1 MKHILLLS
9 ALFLALTLSAQDYP
23 IQPVPFT
30 DVKLTDSFWAP
41 RIEKNHKVT
50 IPIALQY
57 CYNTGRVDNFLV
69 AGGWKKGK
77 FAGEYP
83 FDDSDVFKIIE
94 GASFSLQTFP
104 DKEMEGHLDALI
116 YYIGK
121 AQEPDGYL
129 FTNRTIN
136 PDSLH
141 AWVGKK
147 RWEKDPDLSHEL
159 YNLGHLYE
167 AATAHY
173 QATGKRNLLDIAIKS
188 ANLVCNDFGPGK
200 LDLAPGH
207 QVIEMGLV
215 KLYRATGNKKYLDLA
230 KFFLE
235 CRGRGSNAKL
245 GSYAQN
251 HAPAAEQVTA
261 EGHAVRAMYQ
271 YAAMADVTALMG
283 GYAQAMEKIW
293 DDIVYKKYYI
303 TGGIGAAG
311 GHEGFG
317 TDYDLPNMSAYNE
330 TCASIGEIFWNH
342 RLFLLNGDAKF
353 YDILERTLYNGMISG
368 VSVSADRFF
377 YPNPLESKG
386 QHARSAWFGCAC
398 CPSNVCRFIPSIPG
412 YIYAKKDNRLYVNL
426 FMQSET
432 EVALSSGKVKLQQT
446 TDYPWKGDI
455 AISVSPASP
464 GNFQMAIR
472 IPGWAVNRPVP
483 GDLYRYAESAPEP
496 FTLTVN
502 NQKVQYTMEAGYA
515 IVDRAWKVGDK
526 IALSFAMPIRKVLA
540 HDKVLADKG
549 KMAIERGPVVYCLE
563 WADQSDKKVLNRM
576 VPQKTKLTSQF
587 RPDLLGGVEVITGQ
601 AVVLSEDADKKMREE
616 QVSFTAIPYYA
627 WANRGNGEMM
637 VWIPFE
643 KGAAK
648 PMKLPTLAS
657 KSKVTASHR
666 AGSLDAIKDQELPK
680 NSNDKDISY
689 YHWWPKNSSTEWIRY
704 DFEAPAKVSKCQIY
718 WYDDKPFGGCALP
731 KSWKIY
737 YLNKS
742 GQFTEVKALSAYPSE
757 KDKLNEISFEPV
769 ETQSLK
775 LEVVL
780 PDRDAA
786 GLYEWIVK

>member
-1 MKHILLLS
+1 MKTFLLFPVLLL
-9 ALFLALTLSAQDYP
+9 AMTLSAQDYP

-30 DVKLTDSFWAP
+30 DVNLTDSFWAP

-188 ANLVCNDFGPGK
+188 ADLVCNDFGPGK

-251 HAPAAEQVTA
+251 HAPAAEQITA

-283 GYAQAMEKIW
+283 GYALAMEKLW

-317 TDYDLPNMSAYNE
+317 VDYDLPNMSAYNE
-330 TCASIGEIFWNH
+330 TCASIGEIYWNH

-368 VSVSADRFF
+368 VSLSADRFF
-377 YPNPLESKG
+377 YPNPLESRG

-496 FTLTVN
+496 FTLTIN
-502 NQKVQYTMEAGYA
+502 NQKVAYTMESGYA
-515 IVDRAWKVGDK
+515 IVDRAWKESDK
-526 IALSFAMPIRKVLA
+526 IALSFPMPIRKVLA
-540 HDKVLADKG
+540 HEKVVADKG

-563 WADQSDKKVLNRM
+563 WADQPDKKVLNRM

-587 RPDLLGGVEVITGQ
+587 RPELLGGVEVITGQ

-616 QVSFTAIPYYA
+616 QVPFTAIPYYA

-666 AGSLDAIKDQELPK
+666 AGNLEAIKDQELPK

-689 YHWWPKNSSTEWIRY
+689 YHWWPKNSSTEWLRY

-731 KSWKIY
+731 KAWRIY
-737 YLNKS
+737 YLDKS

-775 LEVVL
+775 LEIVL